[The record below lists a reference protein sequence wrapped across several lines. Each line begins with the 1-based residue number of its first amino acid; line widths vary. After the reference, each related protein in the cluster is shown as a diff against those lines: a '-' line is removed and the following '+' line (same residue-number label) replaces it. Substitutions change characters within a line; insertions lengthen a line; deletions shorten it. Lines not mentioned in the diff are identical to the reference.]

1 MWHVQQSLLARI
13 LGNLNWKRVMVHNFN
28 EGEELPNGNT
38 KQWTIRPND
47 CQPIAIAVIFGLWQT
62 GRRHSIRSC
71 R

>member
-1 MWHVQQSLLARI
+1 
-13 LGNLNWKRVMVHNFN
+13 MVHNFN